1 MRRIRYTKGVR
12 CTRPGVERTKS
23 RAFRLGPRSRPSNE
37 PYNFSCEMA
46 PYVGI
51 CYAYSGWPGGVSA
64 QNFVA
69 GRWRDRGKFCG
80 SIACPYWTGLCPY
93 SQKNRRTRDG
103 KIETTTNALSWFLKC
118 SVGGAPRNGLSGEPW
133 LWKVVADFPM
143 FVSCVCVAANEP
155 WSLGTVPWES
165 DSLKQ
170 FMGKPR
176 RRWRAP

>member
-1 MRRIRYTKGVR
+1 MPSV
-12 CTRPGVERTKS
+12 TKS
-23 RAFRLGPRSRPSNE
+23 RAFCLGPRSRPSNE

-46 PYVGI
+46 PYVEI
-51 CYAYSGWPGGVSA
+51 CYAYSGWPAGVSA

-93 SQKNRRTRDG
+93 SKKKQKNKRWSDWDYNQCTIVIFEMFSGHRSTLG
-103 KIETTTNALSWFLKC
+103 
-118 SVGGAPRNGLSGEPW
+118 NGLSGEPW
-133 LWKVVADFPM
+133 LWKVVADFSM
-143 FVSCVCVAANEP
+143 FVSCVCVAANEL